1 MCTNTKKRYFSSSIK
16 KECQENEENLAEKAF
31 WHLLLIFMRV
41 KGFAKN
47 QRLDHIV
54 TELSVVL
61 SPDIYVIKAIEH
73 TFPGLETK

>member
-1 MCTNTKKRYFSSSIK
+1 
-16 KECQENEENLAEKAF
+16 
-31 WHLLLIFMRV
+31 MRV

-61 SPDIYVIKAIEH
+61 FPDIYVIKAIEH